1 MQKIATRI
9 IINLQKSW
17 GQFAQQ
23 QQQQQKKITI
33 NINPEIVQ

>member
-23 QQQQQKKITI
+23 QQQQKKITI